1 MKLKNLF
8 PVLVEKCLFSCNRS
22 TRLFLSVV
30 MIAMFAAP
38 STALAQGN
46 GQAVATVQSLGQ
58 NPVEYTD
65 LEAAFAA
72 AKNNDEIKLLA
83 DCALA
88 ADGTYTGKLAL
99 GDGSKETDVVLDL
112 NGHTISGTADE
123 LITVTANALLRII
136 DGGTG
141 GSIVTT
147 GAKCILSIGAL
158 YMSGGSVTGATSG
171 VYSRG
176 AANIGDGTV
185 SGGSYALYI
194 EQGVANIGG
203 GTFVATGTDGI
214 GIESENA
221 NGFYILGMPTFNCT
235 VADISLAKDQK
246 LEFAPGSFAKP
257 EKKIRVKVADEAP
270 YTFTK
275 NYENIV
281 IDADDKQI
289 YPEDMFVSADYGEDF
304 IGFRYDS
311 STMFYEAA
319 IAGLTKVT
327 FPAGTSTYFDQR
339 ALALYGTN
347 NNLKFYGI
355 KGLSGS
361 TVQLTEFKS
370 KKFGQN
376 STVIVS
382 NTSGAAITAEMVVAF
397 EGPMA
402 SGFMNAASAD
412 LDLQE
417 FLPIFLEGTEEALTE
432 ISVPEDYEVF
442 GFSDN
447 SFVLLGSDAT
457 AAAHSGWLVAN
468 KSELPAG
475 VSHLSILWPDG
486 TTTGYYLEASWI
498 SLADGPFVYDGTA
511 KEPAV
516 TVTDN
521 GTDVTDSFEWSYKN
535 NVAAHDATGNDAPT
549 VTVTAKTSQ
558 TKYIGSASKTFAIA
572 RKEVTVKADKQTKY
586 AHAEDPT
593 LTATVS
599 GLIDADKDKAGIID
613 YTVSRAEGEKVGV
626 YDITAQGNAEQGNYS
641 VSYEGAKLYILHA
654 PSPYGVWVN
663 ELAVT
668 ADNRL
673 DVLGDGD
680 AASKKAPSVQ
690 YFDKEGLL
698 VLTNATVDIIESDGD
713 LEIYL
718 APGSDNKV
726 GCIRGEIN
734 DPQDPDENV
743 AQTRSLDTK
752 TDQLGCSLLIVDTDN
767 NVPGSIDFT
776 TNRAAVAAFEDVAIS
791 SSLACFDANGRII
804 DVSTVAEGAEVN
816 VAAMKGKG
824 KVTLEMRV
832 NPSALAEAIGGARV
846 EPGDNVKVSM
856 REEGGKVSVTVTKT
870 DAVGDEGSTTVT
882 DAAGSVSVQ
891 MQNYGQ
897 EGGDKVK
904 EDGNGNV
911 LSFKGEPGAKPI
923 YRLLYNP
930 YSGEHFYTKNPAE
943 RDALVTQGWTEV
955 GAFYAGGALDGA
967 SASSVSRDFRS
978 GASVQIAAG
987 KTDITVESEENG
999 DAKLCAAVDAT
1010 GDDLSGSE
1018 GLADFLNSMDP
1029 ALTDETGEDS
1039 SDEGDGP
1046 GEDPAD
1052 DGGGSGETV
1061 FRIKKHVLIKYNGQD
1076 EECIIPQYV
1085 KKIGANAFSGCTSIK
1100 TLVLSD
1106 KVTIIGP
1113 YAFSDCKNLKT
1124 VSRSKKSKLNKIK
1137 KNAFKGCISLTDFN
1151 LSNVKTIDNTA
1162 FQGCE
1167 NFKVSKNKTNK
1178 KVYKVLPLAVEVG
1191 PSGRKT
1197 THITVNSSMPTT
1209 VVLFKGSD
1217 AIGGSKTR
1225 GDGNNAEESELLIH
1239 NIQITPRKIYACNSI
1254 AEVTG
1259 GEYVGLENIQQ
1270 ELPGQKVTGDDAD
1283 LPKPGDVNGD
1293 DVVNAVDVV
1302 MTNNYI
1308 KGIFSS
1314 VFCDSAADLNDDYTI
1329 DQDDVDEMVKLI
1341 LKQKSN

>member
-22 TRLFLSVV
+22 ARLFLFVV

-58 NPVEYTD
+58 NLVEYTD

-88 ADGTYTGKLAL
+88 ADATHTGKLAL

-147 GAKCILSIGAL
+147 GAKCILSVGKL

-176 AANIGDGTV
+176 AANIGGGTV

-194 EQGVANIGG
+194 EQGEANISG

-214 GIESENA
+214 GIESGSA
-221 NGFYILGMPTFNCT
+221 NDFYIHSLPTFNCT

-246 LEFAPGSFAKP
+246 LEFFDGTFAKP
-257 EKKIRVKVADEAP
+257 EKKIRVKVANKAP
-270 YTFTK
+270 YTFTS
-275 NYENIV
+275 NYDIV
-281 IDADDKQI
+281 KDADDHSI
-289 YPEDMFVSADYGEDF
+289 DPEDFFVSADYGEGL
-304 IGFRYDS
+304 IGSIYDS
-311 STMFYEAA
+311 YTMLYEAA
-319 IAGLTKVT
+319 IAGLTEVT

-347 NNLKFYGI
+347 DNLKFYGI
-355 KGLSGS
+355 KGLTGS
-361 TVQLTEFKS
+361 AVQLAEFKS
-370 KKFGQN
+370 KKFGEN
-376 STVIVS
+376 SAVIVS
-382 NTSGAAITAEMVVAF
+382 NTSSTAITAEMVVAF

-402 SGFMNAASAD
+402 SSFMNAANAD

-417 FLPIFLEGTEEALTE
+417 FPPIFLDGTEDALTE
-432 ISVPEDYEVF
+432 IPVPSEDYEAF

-457 AAAHSGWLVAN
+457 AAAHSGWLVAE
-468 KSELPAG
+468 KSKLPAG
-475 VSHLSILWPDG
+475 VSRLSILWPDG

-521 GTDVTDSFEWSYKN
+521 GTDVTDSFEWSYQN
-535 NVAAHDATGNDAPT
+535 NVDAHDATGNDAPT

-558 TKYIGSASKTFAIA
+558 TKYIGSASKTFTIA
-572 RKEVTVKADKQTKY
+572 RKEVTVKADKQKKY

-599 GLIDADKDKAGIID
+599 GLVDADKDKAGIIV
-613 YTVSRAEGEKVGV
+613 YTVSRAQGEKVGT
-626 YDITAQGNAEQGNYS
+626 YDITAQGDAEQGNYS
-641 VSYEGAKLYILHA
+641 VSYEGAKLYIIHA

-680 AASKKAPSVQ
+680 AAGKKAPSVQ
-690 YFDKEGLL
+690 YFDEEGLL

-743 AQTRSLDTK
+743 AQTRAVEMVK
-752 TDQLGCSLLIVDTDN
+752 DQNGRVLLFSSDG
-767 NVPGSIDFT
+767 NVPGRLVFN
-776 TNRAAVAAFEDVAIS
+776 TNGAPFDAFDEV
-791 SSLACFDANGRII
+791 SSLLSLVFCDAKGGLI
-804 DVSTVAEGAEVN
+804 DESTV
-816 VAAMKGKG
+816 GKG
-824 KVTLEMRV
+824 GERDIAAIEGQATVMDGMGVNASTLADAAAADIET
-832 NPSALAEAIGGARV
+832 
-846 EPGDNVKVSM
+846 GDNVMLGLDV
-856 REEGGKVSVTVTKT
+856 EDNKVSVTVTKSG
-870 DAVGDEGSTTVT
+870 AVGDEGSTNVTVAT
-882 DAAGSVSVQ
+882 SSVFIQ

-897 EGGDKVK
+897 KGGDKVK
-904 EDGNGNV
+904 EGDGSDV
-911 LSFKGEPGAKPI
+911 LSFKGEHGAGPI
-923 YRLLYNP
+923 YGAHAPNG
-930 YSGEHFYTKNPAE
+930 GEPFYTKDREELAV
-943 RDALVTQGWTEV
+943 LVAQGWTEGGV
-955 GAFYAGGALDGA
+955 LYAGGAIDGA
-967 SASSVSRDFRS
+967 SASSVSGDFPTS
-978 GASVQIAAG
+978 ASIQIPAG
-987 KTDITVESEENG
+987 STDITVESEENG
-999 DAKLCAAVDAT
+999 GATLGAAIDVT
-1010 GDDLSGSE
+1010 GDNLSRSGN
-1018 GLADFLNSMDP
+1018 LAEVLNSNESV
-1029 ALTDETGEDS
+1029 LTDETGEDS
-1039 SDEGDGP
+1039 GDEGDESV
-1046 GEDPAD
+1046 EDPVDDPVD

-1061 FRIKKHVLIKYNGQD
+1061 FKIKKHVLIKYNGQD
-1076 EECIIPQYV
+1076 EECRIPPSV
-1085 KKIGANAFSGCTSIK
+1085 KRIGKKAFSGRTSIT

-1106 KVTIIGP
+1106 NVTIIEP
-1113 YAFSDCKNLKT
+1113 YAFLNCKNLEK
-1124 VSRSKKSKLNKIK
+1124 VSRSQKSKLISINEYAFKGCTSLTDFDLSKVKKID
-1137 KNAFKGCISLTDFN
+1137 KNAFKGCTNFN
-1151 LSNVKTIDNTA
+1151 
-1162 FQGCE
+1162 
-1167 NFKVSKNKTNK
+1167 VSKHKTNK
-1178 KVYKVLPLAVEVG
+1178 RVYRVLPVAVEVG
-1191 PSGRKT
+1191 PGGRKT
-1197 THITVNSSMPTT
+1197 THITVNSSEPTT
-1209 VVLFKGSD
+1209 VVLFKESA
-1217 AIGGSKTR
+1217 AIGGLRTR
-1225 GDGNNAEESELLIH
+1225 GDGNNAEESELLIY
-1239 NIQITPRKIYACNSI
+1239 NIQITPQKIYACNSI

-1302 MTNNYI
+1302 MTNNNI
-1308 KGIFSS
+1308 KGIYSS

-1329 DQDDVDEMVKLI
+1329 DQDDVDEMVNLI
-1341 LKQKSN
+1341 LNKK